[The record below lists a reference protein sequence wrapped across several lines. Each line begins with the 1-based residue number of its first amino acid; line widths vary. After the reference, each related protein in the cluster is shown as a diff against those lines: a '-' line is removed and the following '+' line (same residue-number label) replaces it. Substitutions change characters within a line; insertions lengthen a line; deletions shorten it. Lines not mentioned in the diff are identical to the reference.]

1 MGWEPWNWPWGHG
14 NIPFVFG
21 DKNKR
26 LPARFTSMN
35 KVQRNRGKNT
45 HSRYVAN
52 TFLFPSPRPSLHVLP
67 FIHEIPANYDKSI
80 TDSRRHFTQ
89 VIRLM
94 FFFFFIIFFSD
105 TVCSPAHQSLNE
117 QGNRHADPIQSKDYY
132 IP

>member
-1 MGWEPWNWPWGHG
+1 
-14 NIPFVFG
+14 
-21 DKNKR
+21 
-26 LPARFTSMN
+26 MN

-67 FIHEIPANYDKSI
+67 FIHEIPANFDKSI

-94 FFFFFIIFFSD
+94 FFFFFLSYSSV
-105 TVCSPAHQSLNE
+105 TQSAHLHIN
-117 QGNRHADPIQSKDYY
+117 H
-132 IP
+132 